1 MKTAKINGHQVQLL
15 KTYQAARAKKNE
27 GTREEKD
34 SRKAVDV
41 GIPAIA
47 QKQDEVSLMFDGAP
61 AAVWKSSERTSLD
74 QAKLQAEFPAAYKA
88 CYLPGKVWS
97 LDVLV

>member
-1 MKTAKINGHQVQLL
+1 MKTTKINGHQVQLL

-27 GTREEKD
+27 GTREEKAG
-34 SRKAVDV
+34 RKAVDAA
-41 GIPAIA
+41 IPDVA
-47 QKQDEVSLMFDGAP
+47 QKLVECSLMFDGTP
-61 AAVWKSSERTSLD
+61 AAIWKQTERTSLD
-74 QAKLQAEFPAAYKA
+74 EGKLQKEFPAAYKA